1 VVAALH
7 AEFHVNLE
15 RDDANPLEDLVSY
28 RQFSLWLS
36 NDEKVAFLEDMVVLI
51 RPRLEHLPAPGRR
64 QHMLSTIL
72 FPTDALSERCFDA
85 TLRPCQP
92 RNEIRRR

>member
-1 VVAALH
+1 MVAALL
-7 AEFHVNLE
+7 AEFHAYLE

-36 NDEKVAFLEDMVVLI
+36 NDEKVAFLEDMVALI
-51 RPRLEHLPAPGRR
+51 RPRLEHLPAPRRR

-85 TLRPCQP
+85 T
-92 RNEIRRR
+92 